1 MDAIK
6 ALLKGPPSDEPGPY
20 IDWLYRLHMQLNE
33 STQKHIAEIGRPL
46 KQIADLLVKMN
57 NASEKEQQEAL
68 GTINV
73 WMTEA
78 QGLALYAYLEE
89 FRKAADAIAKEAKT
103 AKPGPQKEQ
112 FERLDKA
119 YREIFGVLQTTY
131 NGALEGKQDALHQF
145 PAAMQK
151 AEEFMKSQL
160 KN

>member
-1 MDAIK
+1 MEAIK
-6 ALLKGPPSDEPGPY
+6 AFLKGPPSDEPGPY
-20 IDWLYRLHMQLNE
+20 IDWLYRLHLQLKE
-33 STQKHIAEIGRPL
+33 SPQKHIAEIGRPL

-57 NASEKEQQEAL
+57 NATEKEQQEAL

-73 WMTEA
+73 WMAEA

-112 FERLDKA
+112 FEKLDKA
-119 YREIFGVLQTTY
+119 YREIFNLLQKTY
-131 NGALEGKQDALHQF
+131 NGALDGNQQALHDF

-151 AEEFMKSQL
+151 AEEFVQAQL